1 MNNKQTLLRNL
12 PKVDKLIDLLLEKE
26 FFKDKP
32 YKEIYDAVNES
43 INLFRKNILNETISS
58 YSLDDI
64 ETEITKSLS
73 KSLEFNLKRVING
86 TGTILHTNLGRAL
99 FSKELIDHL
108 SNSLA
113 GYSNLEFD
121 LKTGE
126 RGSRY
131 SHVEGL
137 IAKVTGAEAAL
148 VVNNN
153 AAAVM
158 LCLNEFS
165 KNTEVVISRGELVE
179 VGGSFRIP
187 DIMEL
192 SNAKLVEIGTTNRT
206 HLVDYEKAINEN
218 TSMLLKVHTS
228 NYHISGFTKSV
239 SNKEIADLAR
249 EKNIISMEDL
259 GSGVLVDFAKYGVRK
274 EPTIHDSIESGM
286 DLITFSGDKL
296 LGGPQCGVIIGKKS
310 LIDRLKKNQFLRA
323 FRVCKMTITAL
334 EFIFKQYCDEKVA
347 IEKNPTLNRI
357 LEPLENVLD
366 RANILKNLLEGID
379 INCEVI
385 KTSAIIGGGSMPDAS
400 IDSYGVLINSLD
412 SIQLDRFFLKA
423 STPIVGRIQNNH
435 FIIDLKTI
443 HSDEYSLILNSFKA
457 FLESRN
463 LWKI

>member
-1 MNNKQTLLRNL
+1 MTNKQTLLRNL
-12 PKVDKLIDLLLEKE
+12 PKVDKVINLLNEKE

-32 YKEIYDAVNES
+32 YKEVYDAVNEG
-43 INLFRKNILNETISS
+43 INFFRKGILEETITQ
-58 YSLDDI
+58 YSIEDI
-64 ETEITKSLS
+64 EKEITKSLT
-73 KSLEFNLKRVING
+73 KNLEFNFKRVING

-99 FSKELIDHL
+99 FSKELIEHL
-108 SNSLA
+108 QNSLC

-131 SHVEGL
+131 SHVEDL

-165 KNTEVVISRGELVE
+165 KNTEVIISRGELVE

-192 SNAKLVEIGTTNRT
+192 SSAKLVEVGTTNRT
-206 HLVDYEKAINEN
+206 HLADYQKAINEN

-239 SNKEIADLAR
+239 SNKEIAELAKEHR
-249 EKNIISMEDL
+249 IISMEDL
-259 GSGVLVDFAKYGVRK
+259 GSGVLIDFSKYGQKK
-274 EPTIHDSIESGM
+274 EPTIFESLSSGI

-296 LGGPQCGVIIGKKS
+296 LGGPQCGVIIGKRE
-310 LIDRLKKNQFLRA
+310 LISKLKKNQFLRA
-323 FRVCKMTITAL
+323 FRVCKMTISAL
-334 EFIFKQYCDEKVA
+334 EFTFKQYVDEKVA

-357 LEPLENVLD
+357 LEPISEVFK
-366 RANILKNLLEGID
+366 RAEVLKNLLKDIEID
-379 INCEVI
+379 SEIIET
-385 KTSAIIGGGSMPDAS
+385 KAIIGGGSMPDAT
-400 IDSYGVLINSLD
+400 INSYGVAITSLD
-412 SIQLDRFFLKA
+412 GKQVETAFLKED
-423 STPIVGRIQNNH
+423 TPIVGRVQNNQ
-435 FIIDLKTI
+435 FFIDLKTI
-443 HSDEYSLILNSFKA
+443 HSDEYSIIIKNFKK
-457 FLESRN
+457 FLERV
-463 LWKI
+463 

>member
-12 PKVDKLIDLLLEKE
+12 PKVDKIIDLLKEKE

-32 YKEIYDAVNES
+32 YKEVYDAVNEG
-43 INLFRKNILNETISS
+43 IDFFRKGILNETITE
-58 YSLDDI
+58 YSIEDI
-64 ETEITKSLS
+64 ESQITKSLS
-73 KSLEFNLKRVING
+73 KNLEFNFKRVING

-99 FSKELIDHL
+99 FSKDLIQHL
-108 SNSLA
+108 QNSLC

-131 SHVEGL
+131 SHVEDL

-165 KNTEVVISRGELVE
+165 KDTEVIISRGELVE

-206 HLVDYEKAINEN
+206 HLIDYEKAINEN

-228 NYHISGFTKSV
+228 NYHITGFTKSV
-239 SNKEIADLAR
+239 SNKEIADLAK

-259 GSGVLVDFAKYGVRK
+259 GSGVLVDFSKYGLKK
-274 EPTIHDSIESGM
+274 EPTILESLSSGM

-296 LGGPQCGVIIGKKS
+296 LGGPQCGIIIGKKE
-310 LIDRLKKNQFLRA
+310 LISKLKKNQFLRA
-323 FRVCKMTITAL
+323 FRVCKMTISAL
-334 EFIFKQYCDEKVA
+334 EFTFKQYVDEKVA
-347 IEKNPTLNRI
+347 VEKNPTLNRI
-357 LEPLENVLD
+357 LEPISEVFK
-366 RANILKNLLEGID
+366 RAEILKNILSD
-379 INCEVI
+379 INI
-385 KTSAIIGGGSMPDAS
+385 KAEIIETKAIIGGGSMPDAS
-400 IDSYGVLINSLD
+400 IDSYGVVIKSLNGKD
-412 SIQLDRFFLKA
+412 VETAFLKEE
-423 STPIVGRIQNNH
+423 TPIVGRVQNNQ
-435 FIIDLKTI
+435 FFIDLKTI
-443 HSDEYSLILNSFKA
+443 HEDEYSFILKSFKK
-457 FLESRN
+457 FLECE
-463 LWKI
+463 

>member
-12 PKVDKLIDLLLEKE
+12 PKVDKIIDLLKEKE

-32 YKEIYDAVNES
+32 YKEVYDAVNEG
-43 INLFRKNILNETISS
+43 IDFFRKGILNETITE
-58 YSLDDI
+58 YSIEDI
-64 ETEITKSLS
+64 ESQITKSLS
-73 KSLEFNLKRVING
+73 KNLEFNFKRVING

-99 FSKELIDHL
+99 FSKDLIQHL
-108 SNSLA
+108 QNSLC

-131 SHVEGL
+131 SHVEDL

-165 KNTEVVISRGELVE
+165 KDTEVIISRGELVE

-206 HLVDYEKAINEN
+206 HLIDYEKAINEN

-228 NYHISGFTKSV
+228 NYHITGFTKSV
-239 SNKEIADLAR
+239 SNKEIADLAK

-259 GSGVLVDFAKYGVRK
+259 GSGVLVDFSKYGLKK
-274 EPTIHDSIESGM
+274 EPTILESLSSGM

-296 LGGPQCGVIIGKKS
+296 LGGPQCGIIIGKKE
-310 LIDRLKKNQFLRA
+310 LISKLKKNQFLRA
-323 FRVCKMTITAL
+323 FRVCKMTISAL
-334 EFIFKQYCDEKVA
+334 EFTFKQYVDEKVA
-347 IEKNPTLNRI
+347 VEKNPTLNRI
-357 LEPLENVLD
+357 LEPISEVFK
-366 RANILKNLLEGID
+366 RAEILKNILSD
-379 INCEVI
+379 INI
-385 KTSAIIGGGSMPDAS
+385 KAEIIETKAIIGGGSMPDAS
-400 IDSYGVLINSLD
+400 IDSYGVVIKSLNGKD
-412 SIQLDRFFLKA
+412 VETAFLKEE
-423 STPIVGRIQNNH
+423 TPIVGRVQNNQ
-435 FIIDLKTI
+435 FFIDLKTI
-443 HSDEYSLILNSFKA
+443 HEDEYSLILKSFKK
-457 FLESRN
+457 FLECE
-463 LWKI
+463 